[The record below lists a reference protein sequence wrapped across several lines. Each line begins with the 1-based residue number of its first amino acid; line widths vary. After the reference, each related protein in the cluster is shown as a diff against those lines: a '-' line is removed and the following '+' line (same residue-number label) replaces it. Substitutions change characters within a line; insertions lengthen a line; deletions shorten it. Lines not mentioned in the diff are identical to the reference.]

1 MFKRNKKKYLIAFD
15 MDGTL
20 LKSDNTV
27 GKKSRRIIK
36 KLVKMGNYVTV
47 ASGRPVRV
55 ILSYYEDLGL
65 NGPIVSYNGS
75 LVSDPSDSSFVP
87 SKRLFPKEIIID
99 FLNKVGYDKID
110 NVLIETEKAII
121 SKKKDQTLQGFY
133 HKEGMEERIGDVR
146 TLIDDDCFICV
157 LSMADHKFDERLV
170 NAAFYYPNMGLRFWG
185 GVESNFSELY
195 WLDVSKTYGLEQA
208 RQKLGLSKDQIIVVG
223 DADNDVEMLTEYPHS
238 IAMINGENQV
248 KKRASTVSK
257 YDNNHDGAAIAVYEM
272 IKKLR
277 KENWRISYR
286 LTYLDEKEIDTCTI
300 KVTSQLDLKKLFN

>member
-110 NVLIETEKAII
+110 NVLIETEKALI
-121 SKKKDQTLQGFY
+121 SKKKDQTLQNFY

-157 LSMADHKFDERLV
+157 LLMADHKFDERLV

-277 KENWRISYR
+277 KEN
-286 LTYLDEKEIDTCTI
+286 
-300 KVTSQLDLKKLFN
+300 

>member
-36 KLVKMGNYVTV
+36 KLVKMDNYVTV

-110 NVLIETEKAII
+110 NVLIETEKALI
-121 SKKKDQTLQGFY
+121 SKKKDQTLQNFY

-277 KENWRISYR
+277 KEN
-286 LTYLDEKEIDTCTI
+286 
-300 KVTSQLDLKKLFN
+300 

>member
-1 MFKRNKKKYLIAFD
+1 MFNRNKKKYLIAFD

-110 NVLIETEKAII
+110 NVLIETEKALI
-121 SKKKDQTLQGFY
+121 SKKKDQTLQNFY

-195 WLDVSKTYGLEQA
+195 WLNVSKTYGLEQA

-277 KENWRISYR
+277 KEN
-286 LTYLDEKEIDTCTI
+286 
-300 KVTSQLDLKKLFN
+300 

>member
-1 MFKRNKKKYLIAFD
+1 

-110 NVLIETEKAII
+110 NVLIETEK
-121 SKKKDQTLQGFY
+121 Q
-133 HKEGMEERIGDVR
+133 
-146 TLIDDDCFICV
+146 
-157 LSMADHKFDERLV
+157 
-170 NAAFYYPNMGLRFWG
+170 
-185 GVESNFSELY
+185 
-195 WLDVSKTYGLEQA
+195 
-208 RQKLGLSKDQIIVVG
+208 
-223 DADNDVEMLTEYPHS
+223 
-238 IAMINGENQV
+238 
-248 KKRASTVSK
+248 
-257 YDNNHDGAAIAVYEM
+257 
-272 IKKLR
+272 
-277 KENWRISYR
+277 
-286 LTYLDEKEIDTCTI
+286 
-300 KVTSQLDLKKLFN
+300 

>member
-1 MFKRNKKKYLIAFD
+1 MFNRNKKKYLIAFD

-110 NVLIETEKAII
+110 NVLIETEKALI
-121 SKKKDQTLQGFY
+121 SKKKDQTLQNFY

-277 KENWRISYR
+277 KEN
-286 LTYLDEKEIDTCTI
+286 
-300 KVTSQLDLKKLFN
+300 

>member
-1 MFKRNKKKYLIAFD
+1 MFNRNKKKYLIAFD

-110 NVLIETEKAII
+110 NVLIETEKALI
-121 SKKKDQTLQGFY
+121 SKKKDQTLQNFY

-248 KKRASTVSK
+248 KRRASTVSK

-277 KENWRISYR
+277 KEN
-286 LTYLDEKEIDTCTI
+286 
-300 KVTSQLDLKKLFN
+300 

>member
-1 MFKRNKKKYLIAFD
+1 MFNRNKKKYLIAFD

-27 GKKSRRIIK
+27 GKKSKRIIK

-110 NVLIETEKAII
+110 NVLIETEKALI
-121 SKKKDQTLQGFY
+121 SKKKDQTLQNFY

-248 KKRASTVSK
+248 KRRASTVSK

-277 KENWRISYR
+277 KEN
-286 LTYLDEKEIDTCTI
+286 
-300 KVTSQLDLKKLFN
+300 

>member
-1 MFKRNKKKYLIAFD
+1 MFKKNKKKYLIAFD

-110 NVLIETEKAII
+110 NVLIETEKALI
-121 SKKKDQTLQGFY
+121 SKKKDQTLQSFY

-277 KENWRISYR
+277 KEN
-286 LTYLDEKEIDTCTI
+286 
-300 KVTSQLDLKKLFN
+300 

>member
-47 ASGRPVRV
+47 ASGRPVRI

-110 NVLIETEKAII
+110 NVLIETEKALI
-121 SKKKDQTLQGFY
+121 SKKKDQTLQNFY

-257 YDNNHDGAAIAVYEM
+257 YDNNHDGAAIAVYE
-272 IKKLR
+272 
-277 KENWRISYR
+277 
-286 LTYLDEKEIDTCTI
+286 
-300 KVTSQLDLKKLFN
+300 

>member
-1 MFKRNKKKYLIAFD
+1 MFNRNKKKYLIAFD

-110 NVLIETEKAII
+110 NVLIETEKALI
-121 SKKKDQTLQGFY
+121 SKKKDQTLQNFY

-157 LSMADHKFDERLV
+157 LSMVDHKLDERLV

-277 KENWRISYR
+277 KEN
-286 LTYLDEKEIDTCTI
+286 
-300 KVTSQLDLKKLFN
+300 

>member
-1 MFKRNKKKYLIAFD
+1 MFNRNKKKYLIAFD

-20 LKSDNTV
+20 LKNDNTV

-110 NVLIETEKAII
+110 NVLIETEKALI
-121 SKKKDQTLQGFY
+121 SKKKDQTLQNFY

-248 KKRASTVSK
+248 KRRASTVSK

-277 KENWRISYR
+277 KEN
-286 LTYLDEKEIDTCTI
+286 
-300 KVTSQLDLKKLFN
+300 

>member
-47 ASGRPVRV
+47 ASGRPVRA

-110 NVLIETEKAII
+110 NVLIETEKALI
-121 SKKKDQTLQGFY
+121 SKKKDQTLQNFY

-277 KENWRISYR
+277 KEN
-286 LTYLDEKEIDTCTI
+286 
-300 KVTSQLDLKKLFN
+300 

>member
-110 NVLIETEKAII
+110 NVLIETEKALI
-121 SKKKDQTLQGFY
+121 SKKEWK
-133 HKEGMEERIGDVR
+133 KELEM
-146 TLIDDDCFICV
+146 
-157 LSMADHKFDERLV
+157 
-170 NAAFYYPNMGLRFWG
+170 
-185 GVESNFSELY
+185 SE
-195 WLDVSKTYGLEQA
+195 
-208 RQKLGLSKDQIIVVG
+208 
-223 DADNDVEMLTEYPHS
+223 H
-238 IAMINGENQV
+238 
-248 KKRASTVSK
+248 
-257 YDNNHDGAAIAVYEM
+257 
-272 IKKLR
+272 
-277 KENWRISYR
+277 
-286 LTYLDEKEIDTCTI
+286 
-300 KVTSQLDLKKLFN
+300 

>member
-1 MFKRNKKKYLIAFD
+1 MFNRNKKKYLIAFD

-75 LVSDPSDSSFVP
+75 LVSDPSDSFFVP

-110 NVLIETEKAII
+110 NVLIETEKALI
-121 SKKKDQTLQGFY
+121 SKKKDQTLQNFY

-157 LSMADHKFDERLV
+157 LSMVDHKLDERLV

-277 KENWRISYR
+277 KEN
-286 LTYLDEKEIDTCTI
+286 
-300 KVTSQLDLKKLFN
+300 

>member
-1 MFKRNKKKYLIAFD
+1 MLKRNKKKYLIAFD

-75 LVSDPSDSSFVP
+75 LVSDPSDNSFVP

-110 NVLIETEKAII
+110 NVLIETEKALI
-121 SKKKDQTLQGFY
+121 SKKKDQTLQNFY

-248 KKRASTVSK
+248 KRRASTVSK

-277 KENWRISYR
+277 KEN
-286 LTYLDEKEIDTCTI
+286 
-300 KVTSQLDLKKLFN
+300 

>member
-47 ASGRPVRV
+47 ASGRPVRI

-110 NVLIETEKAII
+110 NVLIETEKALI
-121 SKKKDQTLQGFY
+121 SKKKDQTLQNFY

-277 KENWRISYR
+277 QEN
-286 LTYLDEKEIDTCTI
+286 
-300 KVTSQLDLKKLFN
+300 

>member
-1 MFKRNKKKYLIAFD
+1 MFNRNKKKYLIAFD

-27 GKKSRRIIK
+27 GKKSRKIIK

-121 SKKKDQTLQGFY
+121 SKKKDQTLQNFY

-157 LSMADHKFDERLV
+157 LSMVDHKLDERLV

-277 KENWRISYR
+277 KEN
-286 LTYLDEKEIDTCTI
+286 
-300 KVTSQLDLKKLFN
+300 

>member
-110 NVLIETEKAII
+110 NVLIETEKALI
-121 SKKKDQTLQGFY
+121 SKKKDQTLQSFY

-157 LSMADHKFDERLV
+157 LAMVDHKLDERLV

-248 KKRASTVSK
+248 KRRASTVSK
-257 YDNNHDGAAIAVYEM
+257 HDNNHDGAAIAVYEM

-277 KENWRISYR
+277 KEN
-286 LTYLDEKEIDTCTI
+286 
-300 KVTSQLDLKKLFN
+300 

>member
-1 MFKRNKKKYLIAFD
+1 MFNRNKKKYLIAFD

-110 NVLIETEKAII
+110 NVLIETEKALI
-121 SKKKDQTLQGFY
+121 SKKKDQTLQNFY

-208 RQKLGLSKDQIIVVG
+208 RQKLSLSKDQIIVVG

-248 KKRASTVSK
+248 KRRASTVSK

-277 KENWRISYR
+277 KEN
-286 LTYLDEKEIDTCTI
+286 
-300 KVTSQLDLKKLFN
+300 

>member
-1 MFKRNKKKYLIAFD
+1 MFNRNKKKYLIAFD

-110 NVLIETEKAII
+110 NVLIETEKALI
-121 SKKKDQTLQGFY
+121 SKKKDQTLQNFY

-157 LSMADHKFDERLV
+157 LSMVDHKLDERLV

-248 KKRASTVSK
+248 KRRASTVSK

-277 KENWRISYR
+277 KEN
-286 LTYLDEKEIDTCTI
+286 
-300 KVTSQLDLKKLFN
+300 

>member
-110 NVLIETEKAII
+110 NVLIETEKALI
-121 SKKKDQTLQGFY
+121 SKKKDQTLQSFY

-170 NAAFYYPNMGLRFWG
+170 NAAFYYSNMGLRFWG

-248 KKRASTVSK
+248 KRRASTVSK
-257 YDNNHDGAAIAVYEM
+257 YDKNHDGAAIAVYEM

-277 KENWRISYR
+277 KEN
-286 LTYLDEKEIDTCTI
+286 
-300 KVTSQLDLKKLFN
+300 

>member
-1 MFKRNKKKYLIAFD
+1 

-121 SKKKDQTLQGFY
+121 SKKKDQTLQSFY

-277 KENWRISYR
+277 KEN
-286 LTYLDEKEIDTCTI
+286 
-300 KVTSQLDLKKLFN
+300 

>member
-1 MFKRNKKKYLIAFD
+1 MFNRNKKKYLIAFD

-27 GKKSRRIIK
+27 GKKSRKIIK

-110 NVLIETEKAII
+110 NVLIETEKALI
-121 SKKKDQTLQGFY
+121 SKKKDQTLQNFY

-277 KENWRISYR
+277 KEN
-286 LTYLDEKEIDTCTI
+286 
-300 KVTSQLDLKKLFN
+300 

>member
-1 MFKRNKKKYLIAFD
+1 MFNRNKKKYLIAFD

-121 SKKKDQTLQGFY
+121 SKKKDQTLQSFY

-146 TLIDDDCFICV
+146 TLIDGDCFICV

-257 YDNNHDGAAIAVYEM
+257 YDNNHDGAAIAVYDM

-277 KENWRISYR
+277 KEN
-286 LTYLDEKEIDTCTI
+286 
-300 KVTSQLDLKKLFN
+300 

>member
-1 MFKRNKKKYLIAFD
+1 MFNRNKKKYLIAFD

-75 LVSDPSDSSFVP
+75 LVSDPTDSSFVP

-110 NVLIETEKAII
+110 NVLIETEKALI
-121 SKKKDQTLQGFY
+121 SKKKDQTLQNFY

-248 KKRASTVSK
+248 KRRASTVSK

-277 KENWRISYR
+277 KEN
-286 LTYLDEKEIDTCTI
+286 
-300 KVTSQLDLKKLFN
+300 